1 MAIRYVIQ
9 LRSNPLKKE
18 EDAKFYLAAKS
29 LGSIDRKS
37 LIEDMVRNTSLTKNE
52 AATGI
57 DYLFEAI
64 PRFLALGFTV
74 KLGELGYFKTTISCE
89 GVDALTDATPDKV
102 RKLRVRFIPGSLIRG
117 FANGFHLEKY
127 PE

>member
-1 MAIRYVIQ
+1 MAIRYIVQ
-9 LRSNPLKKE
+9 PKFNPQKKE
-18 EDAKFYLAAKS
+18 EGSKFYLLAKS

-37 LIEDMVRNTSLTKNE
+37 LLEDMVRNTSLTKNE

-64 PRFLALGFTV
+64 PRFLGLGFTV
-74 KLGELGYFKTTISCE
+74 KLGDLGYFKSTITSE
-89 GVDALTDATPDKV
+89 GAEDLKDATPDKV
-102 RKLRVRFIPGSLIRG
+102 QKLRIRFVPGALIRNLVSK
-117 FANGFHLEKY
+117 FQLEKY